1 MKDPDQLATDDTVAA
16 DEASAG
22 VEHRADRP
30 PTPEEERLAEGNRL
44 DPSVVEH
51 HEEMNRIGAEV
62 EGEGQIEP

>member
-1 MKDPDQLATDDTVAA
+1 MKDPEDLATDQTVAA

-30 PTPEEERLAEGNRL
+30 PTPEEERLADGNPL
-44 DPSVVEH
+44 DPDVAEH
-51 HEEMNRIGAEV
+51 AQEMNRIGAEI